1 MSISGRPTNTEPVQV
16 LARVRSEVAE
26 LDELLWAAR
35 GDGDVVEVVA
45 EIARLTATLAA
56 VQAAA
61 VSEVEARDLAK
72 KRLHFGSTGDWLTH
86 LCGLRRGEGRRL
98 VRRAVALTGPLERT
112 RAWMVAGTVSPEQ
125 ADVIV
130 RSVADLPGA
139 AHLRRRAE
147 KTLVRY
153 ATRFDATD
161 LARTGRH
168 LLAVVDPDGTDR
180 NLEAQLE
187 REDRAAHAD
196 RHLAI
201 TDDGAGGV
209 RIKGRGSVED
219 GAIWK
224 AVILPLTCPVP
235 AVDEADGGGPVYDP
249 RDHGARAWD
258 AATAVFQHA
267 LNSEIVPDSHGA
279 PARLLVTMTR
289 ESLLADLAHAQ
300 PTTTAVTAA
309 ITADGLD
316 LPPAVV
322 RRLACDAEIIPVVLG
337 SHGEFLDVGRTTRT
351 VTVPI
356 WHALVARD
364 RHCAF
369 PGCTRPPVMCHAHHL
384 RHWADHGPT
393 RLDNLVLLCG
403 HHHRV
408 IHHSP
413 WQTRLNPKDRQPEFS
428 PPPRHGQPRKWI
440 RYRPRLD

>member
-1 MSISGRPTNTEPVQV
+1 MSISGRPTNTEPAQV

-26 LDELLWAAR
+26 LAELLWAAQA
-35 GDGDVVEVVA
+35 DGEVVDVVTEV
-45 EIARLTATLAA
+45 ARLTATLAA

-61 VSEVEARDLAK
+61 VAEVEARDLAK

-98 VRRAVALTGPLERT
+98 VRRAVAVTGPLERT
-112 RAWMVAGTVSPEQ
+112 RTRMVAGTVSPEQ

-180 NLEAQLE
+180 KLEAQLE

-267 LNSEIVPDSHGA
+267 LNSENVPDSHGA

-289 ESLLADLAHAQ
+289 ESLLEDLAQAQ
-300 PTTTAVTAA
+300 TTTA

-316 LPPAVV
+316 LPPGVV

-337 SHGEFLDVGRTTRT
+337 SHGELLDVGRTTRT

-428 PPPRHGQPRKWI
+428 PPPRLGKQRTWM
-440 RYRPRLD
+440 RYRPRLE